1 MNDHNASG
9 ADALAAEMQVTFD
22 TDELARFF
30 DGFTPLEEIARALC
44 APLGG
49 NGDTDL

>member
-1 MNDHNASG
+1 MSDPKDTG

-22 TDELARFF
+22 TDELTRFF

-49 NGDTDL
+49 NGDSDR